1 MIITFGRQH
10 GSNGRDIAKE
20 LSRQLGIPCYD
31 KEIVDEAASNS
42 NFSREIFNSYDEKRV
57 SPYIVS
63 TPHYSTFN
71 EAFHLNLQVVSEKG
85 DCIFVGRCADYI
97 LRNREDLVKV
107 FIYADYAFR
116 VKTIMK
122 RKDLSE
128 EKARKLIREV
138 DKDRGSYYK
147 YYTDQVWGEVN
158 NYDLCIDSGKIG
170 VPGTVEVLKTY
181 LNSLSQN

>member
-1 MIITFGRQH
+1 
-10 GSNGRDIAKE
+10 
-20 LSRQLGIPCYD
+20 
-31 KEIVDEAASNS
+31 
-42 NFSREIFNSYDEKRV
+42 
-57 SPYIVS
+57 
-63 TPHYSTFN
+63 
-71 EAFHLNLQVVSEKG
+71 
-85 DCIFVGRCADYI
+85 
-97 LRNREDLVKV
+97 
-107 FIYADYAFR
+107 
-116 VKTIMK
+116 MK